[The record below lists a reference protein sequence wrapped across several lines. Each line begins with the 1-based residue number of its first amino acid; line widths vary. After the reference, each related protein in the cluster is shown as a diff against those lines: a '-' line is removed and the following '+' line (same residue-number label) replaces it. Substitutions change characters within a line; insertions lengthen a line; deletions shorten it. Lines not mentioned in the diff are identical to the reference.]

1 MHVDF
6 KLLFDMALTLMSFLI
21 IFYHSLQVEVFCGHV
36 VNVILVML
44 SEELFCIALAR
55 SISSSS

>member
-21 IFYHSLQVEVFCGHV
+21 IFYCSLQVEVFSDCV

-44 SEELFCIALAR
+44 SEELFSIALD
-55 SISSSS
+55 